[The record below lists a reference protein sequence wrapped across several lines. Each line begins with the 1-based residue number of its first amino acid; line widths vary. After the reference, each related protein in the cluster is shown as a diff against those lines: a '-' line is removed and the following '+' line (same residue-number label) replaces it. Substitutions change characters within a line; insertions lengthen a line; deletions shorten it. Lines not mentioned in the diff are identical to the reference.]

1 MKYAFKSFLYLAFF
15 LLTIQPSHSQS
26 TRATFGFSYQAKEN
40 DADKYVEILEII
52 NNAGAQKAGL
62 HTGDLLEAID
72 ANTVEGL
79 SNNKIGDIIAAAKK
93 KGTITVKRKNEMAA
107 LTLTLKE
114 IPTYI
119 CLSKSCTEGQ
129 VKVLDVF
136 NFLIYEGEF
145 KDGNFNGQGS
155 LTFSGNSKKYGP
167 YHIIKQSGTFEKG
180 IFLTG
185 VTQYLKAK
193 FEGKT
198 IGGVPTGEG
207 IYTEDSGTIFKGIFA
222 DGYLM
227 EGVMITIEKNGN
239 SKETKIVRGQ
249 LIKK

>member
-1 MKYAFKSFLYLAFF
+1 MKYALKCFLYLAFL
-15 LLTIQPSHSQS
+15 LLTTQIGLTQS
-26 TRATFGFSYQAKEN
+26 TRSTFGFSYKIKEN
-40 DADKYVEILEII
+40 DAEKYVEILEII

-62 HTGDLLEAID
+62 RTGDLLEEID
-72 ANTVEGL
+72 AIQLEGL
-79 SNNKIGDIIAAAKK
+79 SNYKIGDIIAAAKK

-136 NFLIYEGEF
+136 NFYIYEGEF
-145 KDGNFNGQGS
+145 MSGFYNRQGS

-167 YHIIKQSGTFEKG
+167 YHFIKQTGTFEKG
-180 IFLTG
+180 TFVTG
-185 VTQYLKAK
+185 ITQYANAK
-193 FEGKT
+193 FEGKA
-198 IGGVPTGEG
+198 ISGLPTGEG
-207 IYTEDSGTIFKGIFA
+207 TYTENSGAIYKGIFS

-227 EGVMITIEKNGN
+227 EGVIIATDANGN
-239 SKETKIVRGQ
+239 KKETKVVRGQ